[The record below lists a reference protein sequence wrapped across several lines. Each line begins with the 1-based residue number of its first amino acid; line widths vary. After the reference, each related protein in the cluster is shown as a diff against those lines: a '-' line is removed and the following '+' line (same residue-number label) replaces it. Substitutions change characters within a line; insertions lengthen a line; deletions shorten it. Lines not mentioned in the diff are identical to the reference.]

1 MTNPRILVLNEKPV
15 NFTLFGVKWIPSS
28 ARLVVFG
35 SHPRGTGVW
44 QIYSLSNGQLT
55 LITEVFNFVFY
66 III

>member
-1 MTNPRILVLNEKPV
+1 M